1 MQDFNSLL
9 YDLYINALIILLI
22 PFPCQNHL
30 LYTQQIFLIVSP
42 NFHALVLYTHPTRPT
57 NIFERTFLLTNPYS
71 FVFIQ
76 IQDFYLRLY
85 CLFSLPILIG
95 SIFFLSKTRILSEA
109 KFKEFE
115 PRLKHGWFYLKLYSL
130 LRDFSR
136 RSMNR
141 FWAVQRR
148 DLNSSNSVSVHPWF
162 LTCS

>member
-30 LYTQQIFLIVSP
+30 LYTQQIFLALIVSP

-57 NIFERTFLLTNPYS
+57 NISERTFKVSSPYQSLFVRFYPNPG
-71 FVFIQ
+71 F
-76 IQDFYLRLY
+76 
-85 CLFSLPILIG
+85 
-95 SIFFLSKTRILSEA
+95 LSEA
-109 KFKEFE
+109 KSKEFE